1 MRPCLKTPFSIL
13 LHTRTSFASQIL
25 PSPVVSITYTLH
37 TNTLVSFRFARVR
50 CISAGNKHLCADS
63 RAFDWNSHT
72 FGMPSVHRVISVG
85 HAMWIAKLVG
95 LLLAAIALHQSEY
108 FRHLLSFIHWS
119 GSCVYHFWFLYLC
132 THTVHS
138 SSVSNQF
145 SHLVECKLS
154 KNADQPSA
162 AVKWRKNQRNLSI
175 LFGHRIV
182 SFRHQTKSEREREFK
197 INNSK

>member
-1 MRPCLKTPFSIL
+1 MFKNTIFSTL
-13 LHTRTSFASQIL
+13 THTHIVRQSNIAVASRL
-25 PSPVVSITYTLH
+25 SITYTLH
-37 TNTLVSFRFARVR
+37 TNILASFRFGRVR
-50 CISAGNKHLCADS
+50 CISAGNKHLCTDN
-63 RAFDWNSHT
+63 RAFEWDSYT

-138 SSVSNQF
+138 SSVLNQF
-145 SHLVECKLS
+145 SHFVECKLS
-154 KNADQPSA
+154 TKTQINHRLQWSE
-162 AVKWRKNQRNLSI
+162 KNQRNI
-175 LFGHRIV
+175 QFF
-182 SFRHQTKSEREREFK
+182 FRSPNSQFPTPHREREFQ
-197 INNSK
+197 INNSN